1 MEIAV
6 YRSSLTRR
14 NSMAQNR
21 RNVMPPRVRHID
33 QTLIPSQT
41 CTMLIFMSEDLM
53 LPFTTEIS
61 IPMVRWFPTVICIHR
76 PRCTPI
82 WTLLPCMMRIISEDR
97 SPFDSMRPARKTI
110 HGYFSIHEQ
119 YTHSTNQVDSC
130 VWISARGCEF
140 ASGAI
145 PAVRL
150 HRGETI
156 DAKQLHV
163 FTVLRYAGSPEGI
176 GFKRNLY

>member
-61 IPMVRWFPTVICIHR
+61 IPMVR
-76 PRCTPI
+76 
-82 WTLLPCMMRIISEDR
+82 
-97 SPFDSMRPARKTI
+97 
-110 HGYFSIHEQ
+110 
-119 YTHSTNQVDSC
+119 
-130 VWISARGCEF
+130 
-140 ASGAI
+140 
-145 PAVRL
+145 
-150 HRGETI
+150 
-156 DAKQLHV
+156 
-163 FTVLRYAGSPEGI
+163 
-176 GFKRNLY
+176 